1 MTRYYLL
8 LIGWILCPLMISCQ
22 SQPQE
27 TKNTEIIV
35 TPSKEAVIT
44 LDYLELLFENRAKED
59 SLLRLLKMNFFNK
72 KFNGVFISEEMIDY
86 NEPKHWIHVNDFGE
100 LSSVSFSTADKK
112 YWDDLNK
119 ELNTITKGKEFDDK
133 TSDKTLRYLGENYTY
148 ETYEPANGINL
159 STNALY
165 QVFVL
170 NKK

>member
-8 LIGWILCPLMISCQ
+8 LIGWILCPFIISCQ

-35 TPSKEAVIT
+35 TPSNEAVFT
-44 LDYLELLFENRAKED
+44 LNYLELLFENRANED

-86 NEPKHWIHVNDFGE
+86 NEPKHWIHINNFGE

-112 YWDDLNK
+112 CWDDLNK
-119 ELNTITKGKEFDDK
+119 ELNIITKGKEFDDN

-148 ETYEPANGINL
+148 ETYEPVNGINL
-159 STNALY
+159 ATNALY